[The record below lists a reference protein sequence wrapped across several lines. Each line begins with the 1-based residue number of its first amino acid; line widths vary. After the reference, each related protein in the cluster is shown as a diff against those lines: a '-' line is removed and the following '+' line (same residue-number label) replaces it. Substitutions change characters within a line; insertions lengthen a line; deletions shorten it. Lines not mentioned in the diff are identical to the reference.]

1 MKLQQGQLWRT
12 TEGLVR
18 VVELERLRVG
28 YKRISDIEAG
38 AGTHHEA
45 TKKEFCRMLKGAT
58 LIEAEPSSA
67 PAPAPAP
74 APADP
79 TAPTA

>member
-12 TEGLVR
+12 SEGLVR

-28 YKRISDIEAG
+28 YKRISDLQAG

-45 TKKEFCRMLKGAT
+45 TKKEFCRLLKGAT
-58 LIEAEPSSA
+58 LIEVTPP
-67 PAPAPAP
+67 PAPSP